1 MSNLIALI
9 PILIFLVFWA
19 FIIWFVIS
27 LVKSSNERN
36 VLLREISR
44 KLDGIKNKD

>member
-1 MSNLIALI
+1 MSSIIALI
-9 PILIFLVFWA
+9 PVLFFLVFWV

-36 VLLREISR
+36 MLLREISR
-44 KLDGIKNKD
+44 KLDGLQNKN